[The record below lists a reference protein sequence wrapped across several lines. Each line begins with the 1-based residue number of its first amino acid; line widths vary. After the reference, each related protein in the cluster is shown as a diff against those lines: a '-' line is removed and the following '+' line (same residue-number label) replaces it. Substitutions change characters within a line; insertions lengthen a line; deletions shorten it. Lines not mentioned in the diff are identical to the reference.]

1 MKSTEIIQPTPIS
14 APIAHDGLKFNI
26 PENATGSE
34 LASIAEGFPEITM
47 KALDN
52 GGLPPRGQDCNG
64 MFYLSTDQKVYLQN
78 GGIITFNQAVSDLIG
93 GYPQGAYLDYID
105 TDGNYFKVKSLID
118 DNNYN
123 FVTNSEYINGEKW
136 ELINFGGANVSLTN
150 LTPEGEKHFL
160 NKTQISS
167 CILEAPQMV
176 DLQLDGNVL
185 KLKGKAIIPYGTEAP
200 TMAIGDTFLN
210 GTIADIS
217 YDGSKLFYI
226 VEYENLEMSDVG
238 SGTGQFFVFIVPN
251 GRLGYVG
258 TTNIEAGTQ
267 PESSTKAWYYNTA
280 TNFVS
285 NSSDSYSY
293 ASFPLAIC
301 TRANNVATGI
311 VQVFQHTGYLN
322 SVVWC
327 TKGLKA
333 LLPNGRNADGSLK
346 NIQVVTENILVGGG
360 FKTTASEVEVRLN
373 YNNDGT
379 LTLPRN
385 TVNAQYGYNFEKN
398 IYYRPDG
405 LMPNSTPLAVMS
417 SNTDG
422 IQTFAPVQDFM
433 AVDYNIYERFINTP
447 FVTTK
452 QVKLAKN
459 GFLKLNNG
467 IIFQWG
473 TATLPANTQEMTV
486 TLPTPFTNAEYSVTI
501 THIGLGSY
509 IYTVPTGGRTTTSFK
524 MYQTGKVSNTM
535 AQMWFAIGY

>member
-1 MKSTEIIQPTPIS
+1 MTYIKNVWVDQEVERPKTYEMTNNS
-14 APIAHDGLKFNI
+14 DGSV
-26 PENATGSE
+26 T
-34 LASIAEGFPEITM
+34 
-47 KALDN
+47 
-52 GGLPPRGQDCNG
+52 
-64 MFYLSTDQKVYLQN
+64 
-78 GGIITFNQAVSDLIG
+78 
-93 GYPQGAYLDYID
+93 
-105 TDGNYFKVKSLID
+105 LID
-118 DNNYN
+118 SFGLVLEMGTPVSADNMNHIEEGIEN
-123 FVTNSEYINGEKW
+123 NDQRITILEGE
-136 ELINFGGANVSLTN
+136 GTRANVSLTN

-185 KLKGKAIIPYGTEAP
+185 KLKGRVIIPYGTEAP
-200 TMAIGDTFLN
+200 TMAIGDTFFN

-226 VEYENLEMSDVG
+226 VEYENLETSNVG
-238 SGTGQFFVFIVPN
+238 TATGNFFLFIVPD
-251 GRLGYVG
+251 GRLGYVA
-258 TTNIEAGTQ
+258 TTNIDAGTN
-267 PESSTKAWYYNTA
+267 PEGSTKSWYYNTA
-280 TNFVS
+280 TNFLT
-285 NSSDSYSY
+285 NSTDSYSY

-311 VQVFQHTGYLN
+311 VQVFQHTGYFN
-322 SVVWC
+322 SIVWC

-346 NIQVVTENILVGGG
+346 SIQVVTENILVGGG
-360 FKTTASEVEVRLN
+360 FNTTVSEVEARLN
-373 YNNDGT
+373 YNDNGT

-398 IYYRPDG
+398 IYYRSDG
-405 LMPNSTPLAVMS
+405 LMPNSTPLAVIS
-417 SNTDG
+417 SNTNG
-422 IQTFAPVQDFM
+422 IQTFAPVEDFM
-433 AVDYNIYERFINTP
+433 AVDYNIYEKFYNSFLKFINTYNDTP

-452 QVKLAKN
+452 QIKLAEN

-486 TLPTPFTNAEYSVTI
+486 TLPTPFTNSVYSVTI
-501 THIGLGSY
+501 THVGLGSY
-509 IYTVPTGGRTTTSFK
+509 AYTVPTDGRKTTSFK
-524 MYQTGKVSNTM
+524 MYQSSKVSNAM